1 MSTVLKNWMWSARNY
16 IEVHARCFVRYPDLN
31 CKAVNRQLLWFT
43 LSHICMQSF
52 TRLTMSKL
60 AEFRQLEKHLAEQ
73 LQALEALKGD
83 AGLKKEIEFETKLR
97 ALLAE
102 YGYSLQNVIN
112 LLDPQAGRRAPA
124 AESKSGTRKPRQVK
138 LYKNPNT
145 GEIIETKGGNHKGLK
160 EWKAEHGSDTIES
173 WLTK

>member
-1 MSTVLKNWMWSARNY
+1 
-16 IEVHARCFVRYPDLN
+16 
-31 CKAVNRQLLWFT
+31 
-43 LSHICMQSF
+43 
-52 TRLTMSKL
+52 MSKL

-102 YGYSLQNVIN
+102 YGYSLPNVIN
-112 LLDPQAGRRAPA
+112 LLDPQARRRAPA
-124 AESKSGTRKPRQVK
+124 VESKAGSRKPRQVK
-138 LYKNPNT
+138 VYKNPHT
-145 GEIIETKGGNHKGLK
+145 GEVVETKGGNHKTLK
-160 EWKAEHGSDTIES
+160 EWKAEHGSATVES